1 MAVQFKFVELS
12 IVTDESL
19 ETTVNEWV
27 GQGWHLE
34 GIRFVTTEH
43 SKRPAMAF
51 VSFTRDAAQETA
63 DKEAPRKPPPL
74 IKPASTAGV
83 PRAGDGTP
91 RIEDDGDGPRV
102 ITAAAGTDVD

>member
-27 GQGWHLE
+27 GKGWTLE
-34 GIRFVTTEH
+34 GVRFVTTEH

-51 VSFTRDAAQETA
+51 VSFTRETAQDVA
-63 DKEAPRKPPPL
+63 DKEPPRKPPPL
-74 IKPASTAGV
+74 IKAVPPDTRTTASAS
-83 PRAGDGTP
+83 
-91 RIEDDGDGPRV
+91 DDEQPSV
-102 ITAAAGTDVD
+102 ITAGEGADVD